1 MKKLIAVL
9 GSSRPGSISMKAAE
23 AFIKGAEEAGY
34 STVVFNGNDMN
45 LKGCTGCKSCRS
57 NGVDCVINDDMR
69 NYLNE
74 LHSADALL
82 ITSPNYYAQI
92 AGPMITFMNRHYCLS
107 NPDKTS
113 RIKNGIKLSAIF
125 SQGAPKDYPKYTPVY
140 DWYTGTFISKGMNLY
155 FKRVIGGDSD
165 LDAVCLEAYNAG
177 RLL

>member
-34 STVVFNGNDMN
+34 STVVFNVNDMN

-113 RIKNGIKLSAIF
+113 RIKN
-125 SQGAPKDYPKYTPVY
+125 TPVY